1 MSSNNTLQ
9 INALVGEA
17 IKALVDAGVSAD
29 VVGAFAISY
38 PSKVASIMG
47 QPSPSSELVDLERVI
62 HDTVLTALTSAGVV
76 NGRINKDSHV
86 KRINVLVKGQRTSVG
101 VTDAMF
107 SALVE
112 LKGSPSRAR
121 TVVNELANQAPSEV
135 QNRSAW
141 VGDQLMGFLML
152 SKQGAAE
159 DRQH

>member
-17 IKALVDAGVSAD
+17 VKALVDAGASAD

-47 QPSPSSELVDLERVI
+47 QPSPSSELMDLERVI

-76 NGRINKDSHV
+76 NGRINKDPYV

-112 LKGSPSRAR
+112 LKGSSSRAR
-121 TVVNELANQAPSEV
+121 AVVNEFANQAPSEV

-152 SKQGAAE
+152 SKEGAAE